1 MKPSPMPWPCGTQ
14 QLRVHDLEI
23 DLRYRR
29 LSTPEQDAELPLRIF
44 DLFLILLAEPHR
56 LHSRS
61 ELFARAWP
69 GVIVEDANLSHSIW
83 LLRRALGGARKHW
96 IRTVAKSGYVFEPP
110 AAVEIVGASVETAD
124 VRLPQPVR
132 GDTEP
137 VAVAVELTSAATAA
151 MPAVIATATALT
163 AKPARTASL
172 RGSRWLLAVA
182 VLLGLVSVLWWQ
194 RPAPVQARPA
204 PPAAAQILAVALVEV
219 GEGSGAAL
227 WPQQL
232 LNTWLAW
239 KLESLPEVRL
249 LAPAHL
255 AASLREQGAQLVF
268 LSVQPQDAG
277 DTWLL
282 RARWQAQGREQVR
295 RREATT
301 RELVAAI
308 DSLSGEIVA
317 QLLPARAAAAWPPLV
332 LDAAVAPRYAS
343 GLQALQRRDWPQ
355 AVRELEQAVQQAPQF
370 GLARLQLAQ
379 ALAHLSRAEAA
390 MAQTAAAIAVLQPLP
405 ADVAAALD
413 ALRLARDPRRAP
425 EAAARYAALAARN
438 PGKVDY
444 VLEHVRLLL
453 RANQPRQALAQLRLP
468 HWDTQTLEL
477 RLARLLCLAEAQL
490 ALGDAQASAQHA
502 RDAERLAELA
512 GQGWQSERGE
522 ALLLQA
528 RIDSFQRH
536 QQADATLYER
546 AALQFEQAGDD
557 LQAQFARFMAQSLQP
572 QMNLADLDARIAL
585 ARQRGYPRLEV
596 KMLRVAAYDRFRSG
610 QLDEFRARLEQALA
624 TALAAGDL
632 HEQYILEL
640 DLLNEDH
647 MRGRWASV
655 DRRLARL
662 RSAGLQGDD
671 AAWVAQFDAM
681 VASNSGQPA
690 QALAILDRAEAAQR
704 NAAAVAGALA
714 GPLPA
719 ATARLAC
726 MRAEPLLALGK
737 REAARAAWV
746 QCAASG
752 HPYAQQHSRIGL
764 TVVALLAGEGGDAR
778 ERLRAEL
785 ASIEA
790 EPDGPDRWSSELM
803 LAIALTR
810 AGAADTAQHLYRH
823 VLPLAQRSGYGWLA
837 AVAAT
842 GLAET
847 AAMQGDWPAVQR
859 HLAVAREG
867 EAATLWA
874 LRLRLDLVDAAA
886 RLAGH
891 DKAAAL
897 ALLRP
902 LLERARAHD
911 DVLSQLE
918 ILSLLPPDME
928 LDACDRRCRDTLLQ
942 RTGLRG
948 ANWDWLRPAPPQRV
962 IVASPP

>member
-1 MKPSPMPWPCGTQ
+1 MPWPCGTQ
-14 QLRVHDLEI
+14 RLRVHDLEI

-29 LSTPEQDAELPLRIF
+29 LSTPEQEAELPLRIF
-44 DLFLILLAEPHR
+44 DLFLILLAEPQR

-110 AAVEIVGASVETAD
+110 AAVEIVATA
-124 VRLPQPVR
+124 
-132 GDTEP
+132 
-137 VAVAVELTSAATAA
+137 AAATASAAAPPA
-151 MPAVIATATALT
+151 MSIAAPLAVIATSADTAAATVPLVVAGT
-163 AKPARTASL
+163 VIAASPRYPCSPR
-172 RGSRWLLAVA
+172 RGRWLSAAA
-182 VLLGLVSVLWWQ
+182 VLLCLAAALWWQ
-194 RPAPVQARPA
+194 WPPPVSTPQT
-204 PPAAAQILAVALVEV
+204 PPPMLAVALVDA
-219 GEGSGAAL
+219 GDDAGATL

-232 LNTWLAW
+232 LVTWLAW
-239 KLESLPEVRL
+239 KLDSLPEVRL

-268 LSVQPQDAG
+268 LGVQPRDGG

-282 RARWQAQGREQVR
+282 SARWQAQGREQR
-295 RREATT
+295 LQREVATQQ
-301 RELVAAI
+301 LVAAI
-308 DSLSGEIVA
+308 DRLSGDVLA
-317 QLLPARAAAAWPPLV
+317 QLLPARAAAAWPPLA
-332 LDAAVAPRYAS
+332 LDAALAARYAA
-343 GLQALQRRDWPQ
+343 GLSALQRRDWPA
-355 AVRELEQAVQQAPQF
+355 AVKALEPTVQQAPQF

-405 ADVAAALD
+405 ADAAATLD

-425 EAAARYAALAARN
+425 EAAARYATLAMRN
-438 PGKVDY
+438 PGKVEFA
-444 VLEHVRLLL
+444 LEHVRLLL
-453 RANQPRQALAQLRLP
+453 RANRPRQALAQLASP
-468 HWDTQTLEL
+468 QWDAQTLEL

-490 ALGDAQASAQHA
+490 ALGDAQASAGHA

-528 RIDSFQRH
+528 RSDSFQRH

-546 AALQFEQAGDD
+546 AALQFDQAGDE

-572 QMNLADLDARIAL
+572 QMDLADLDARIAL

-596 KMLRVAAYDRFRSG
+596 KMLRVAAYDRYRSG
-610 QLDEFRARLEQALA
+610 ELAEFRARLEQALA

-632 HEQYILEL
+632 HEQYMLEL

-681 VASNSGQPA
+681 VASNDGQPA

-704 NAAAVAGALA
+704 ADTATAGTAAAA
-714 GPLPA
+714 LPA

-726 MRAEPLLALGK
+726 MRAEPLLAQG
-737 REAARAAWV
+737 RRDAARAAWL

-752 HPYAQQHSRIGL
+752 HPYAQQQSRIGL
-764 TVVALLAGEGGDAR
+764 AVAALMAGEGGDAR
-778 ERLRAEL
+778 QQLLAEL
-785 ASIEA
+785 AA
-790 EPDGPDRWSSELM
+790 TQAGPDGPDRWSSELT

-810 AGAADTAQHLYRH
+810 AGDATTAQQLYRH
-823 VLPLAQRSGYGWLA
+823 VAPLAQRSGYAWLA

-847 AAMQGDWPAVQR
+847 AAMQNDWPAAR
-859 HLAVAREG
+859 KFLALARDG
-867 EAATLWA
+867 EAASPWT

-886 RLAGH
+886 RFADH
-891 DKAAAL
+891 DTAAAL
-897 ALLRP
+897 ALLQP
-902 LLERARAHD
+902 LLDRARARS

-918 ILSLLPPDME
+918 ILSLPPPEVE
-928 LDACDRRCRDTLLQ
+928 LAACNRRCRAALVQ

-948 ANWDWLRPAPPQRV
+948 ANWDWLRPAPLQRV